1 MQRLTG
7 HIRFGHNMAF
17 ENGTEH
23 VMYVVPRDLRREM
36 GEVRKRGGFYQHQI
50 TAALRGLFA
59 APEPTEVE
67 KLRAKLNDETD
78 AEIRYAILKQIA
90 VLTGK
95 L

>member
-1 MQRLTG
+1 
-7 HIRFGHNMAF
+7 MAF
-17 ENGTEH
+17 EKGTEH
-23 VMYVVPRDLRREM
+23 VMYVVPTDLRKYM

-59 APEPTEVE
+59 TPEPSEVE
-67 KLRAKLNDETD
+67 KLRNKLADETEP
-78 AEIRYAILKQIA
+78 EIRYAILKQIA